1 MQQPPPIMFVLVD
14 ASRWQAPGLPLSC
27 GEVGTVKAH
36 MKRILSKLGAKDRT
50 HAVLLALKRGILEV

>member
-1 MQQPPPIMFVLVD
+1 D
-14 ASRWQAPGLPLSC
+14 T
-27 GEVGTVKAH
+27 EGTVKAH